1 MLKFQILIPL
11 KDTNRASEFQMQNS
25 TMLIKAMCVLFE
37 MKIPSIGFVI
47 CCLFGMTILHAGAQ
61 DVQGLQAELELLRQ
75 RPGFEKDTAYL
86 EKGNELAFV
95 LAETNPDSAF
105 AFLDIQLKMC
115 RAAKFK
121 KGEAEAL
128 KIYGNAL
135 QNKGDFAAS
144 IAYYE
149 KSLDIARAI
158 PDDALLPGILNNI
171 GLVYFNL
178 GNYAEALVNFYD
190 AIKGAESTDNLNV
203 KAAALNNI
211 AMIYF
216 EQNKLEEAKSKYR
229 EMLAIYQ
236 ELGNQGRMILAY
248 NNIGDVALKQNK
260 PLEALE
266 TLKIG
271 HASALALQSP
281 EFIEMTARTL
291 ADIYA
296 ALDST
301 EKAENFYLQSIA
313 ISKEKGFGVPLSHS
327 TIGLA
332 DLYHRNGNMED
343 AFALANEALDQAE
356 KMGQIMQLRNAN
368 ELLAKINE
376 ENGDFAEALE
386 HYKRYKR
393 YNDSINNTQGQRL
406 AATLEAEYEF
416 SKKSLEFEKA
426 SLRQRWLIFGVSFGL
441 LTFLVILFIVY
452 RNRNKLNRAFH
463 ALKEKNIEIQS
474 KNEKLEKALALLKET
489 QLQLVQSE
497 KMASLGEL
505 TAGIAHEIQNPLNFV
520 NNFSEVCVELV
531 EEIRQTRLKNKEKNQ
546 TAVGEEIEDEI
557 LEDIRQNL
565 EKINHHGKRADGIV
579 RGMLEHSRTS
589 KGDKAPTNINS
600 LADEYLRLSYHG
612 LRAKDKTFFAEF
624 SAQLDPNLPT
634 VDVVAQDIGRV
645 LLNLINNAFYACS
658 DRKRTMNNDPSLA
671 DDAGY
676 LPKVTV
682 STGQEND
689 KLIISV
695 ADNGS
700 GIPNHIKDKI
710 FQPFFTTKPTGQGT
724 GLGLSLSYDIVKAHG
739 GSIKVNSVAGQ
750 GSEFIVEIPL

>member
-1 MLKFQILIPL
+1 MLKFQILVLRNDTRHAYKHRIQNLPFDMKAILGVFL
-11 KDTNRASEFQMQNS
+11 KEISRIS
-25 TMLIKAMCVLFE
+25 LIA
-37 MKIPSIGFVI
+37 
-47 CCLFGMTILHAGAQ
+47 CCLFGMTILQGGAQ
-61 DVQGLQAELELLRQ
+61 SIEGLQADLELLRQ
-75 RPGFEKDTAYL
+75 RPRFEKDTAYL
-86 EKGNELAFV
+86 EKANEFAFV

-105 AFLDIQLKMC
+105 AFLEVHLKMC

-135 QNKGDFAAS
+135 QNKGDFTAS
-144 IAYYE
+144 VEYYE

-158 PDDALLPGILNNI
+158 PDNALIPGILNNI

-178 GNYAEALVNFYD
+178 GNYGEALVNFYE
-190 AIKGAESTDNLNV
+190 AIKGAEATDNLNV

-229 EMLAIYQ
+229 EMLAIYK
-236 ELGNQGRMILAY
+236 EMGNQGRMILAY

-301 EKAENFYLQSIA
+301 AKSESFYLQSIA
-313 ISKEKGFGVPLSHS
+313 IAKEKGYGVPLSHS
-327 TIGLA
+327 TLGLA
-332 DLYHRNGNMED
+332 ELYHESGDLDE
-343 AFALANEALDQAE
+343 AFALATEALEQAV

-368 ELLAKINE
+368 ELLAKIKE
-376 ENGDFAEALE
+376 EKGNFEGALE
-386 HYKRYKR
+386 HFKLYKL

-426 SLRQRWLIFGVSFGL
+426 SLRQRWLIFFACFGL

-452 RNRNKLNRAFH
+452 RNRNNLNRAFH
-463 ALKEKNIEIQS
+463 ALKEKNIEVQS

-531 EEIRQTRLKNKEKNQ
+531 EEIRQTRLKNKENNPAA
-546 TAVGEEIEDEI
+546 TGGDLEDEI

-589 KGDKAPTNINS
+589 KGDKAPTNINA

-612 LRAKDKTFFAEF
+612 LRAKDKSFFAEF
-624 SAQLDPNLPT
+624 SAQLDPNLPK

-658 DRKRTMNNDPSLA
+658 DRKRNLNKDPMLA
-671 DDAGY
+671 DEAGY

-682 STGQEND
+682 STWQENG
-689 KLIISV
+689 KLVISV

-700 GIPNHIKDKI
+700 GIPEQIKDKI

-739 GSIKVNSVAGQ
+739 GSLSVNSSAGS
-750 GSEFIVEIPL
+750 GTEFRVELPL